1 MEIVS
6 EQGIPLTVANS
17 DDLNFSDKT
26 FNLENV
32 QESTLN
38 GIIISNLCT
47 EGLTFYN

>member
-17 DDLNFSDKT
+17 DDLNFRDKT

-32 QESTLN
+32 QECRRLVDN
-38 GIIISNLCT
+38 PQDCLK
-47 EGLTFYN
+47 